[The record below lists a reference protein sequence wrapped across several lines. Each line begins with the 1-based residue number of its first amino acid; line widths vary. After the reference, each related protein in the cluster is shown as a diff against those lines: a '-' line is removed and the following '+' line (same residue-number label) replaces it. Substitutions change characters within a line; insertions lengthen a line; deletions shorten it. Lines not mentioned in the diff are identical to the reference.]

1 MNGLGWTIKGVL
13 VAIVV
18 VVGLAAA
25 GPAVAQETAWMPPEP
40 APDAKDWIKL
50 TSGEWLRGNIDL
62 FRDEKLYF
70 DSDEL
75 DDLEI
80 DWGDVA
86 EIRSP
91 QRQTLTFASG
101 EVVTGTIAMRDG
113 VIKVTTEAGVKEFK
127 RSDLMSLLEGRPREL
142 NFWSFKATLGLMV
155 RSGNTEQVDGNTYLR
170 LRREATRS
178 KFNLDYTGN
187 LGSTQNE
194 ESINNHRIG
203 ATFDIFVS
211 RKLFL
216 TPLGG
221 ELFADSFQ
229 NIDYRATAGVG
240 FGYYLWRQSKFEWF
254 LSLSGAYQAIRY
266 VSVQPGEDQRTETGV
281 AVPNLNIDWDIT
293 GDIEFELDYNSQI
306 GVPETKNTFHYVFAL
321 LSIELSTYLD
331 LDTTFQWNHNE
342 NPVADAEGNV
352 PERDDFRYSIGI
364 GVDI

>member
-1 MNGLGWTIKGVL
+1 MLESRQWIAVLLFAVVSTGMVLTGVT
-13 VAIVV
+13 A
-18 VVGLAAA
+18 LAQDEVWLP
-25 GPAVAQETAWMPPEP
+25 PAP
-40 APDAKDWIKL
+40 APDEKDWVML

-80 DWGDVA
+80 DWGDIA

-91 QRQTLTFASG
+91 QQQTLTFANG
-101 EVVTGTIAMRDG
+101 EVITGTIAMRDG
-113 VIKVTTEAGVKEFK
+113 VIKVTTEAGVKEFQ
-127 RSDLMSLLEGRPREL
+127 RSQLMSLLEGRPREI

-170 LRREATRS
+170 LRREATKS

-187 LGSTQNE
+187 VGSTQKQEN
-194 ESINNHRIG
+194 INNHRIG

-211 RKLFL
+211 RKLFV

-221 ELFADSFQ
+221 EMFADKFQ

-254 LSLSGAYQAIRY
+254 LSLAGAYQAIQY
-266 VSVQPGEDQRTETGV
+266 VSVQPGEDQKTETGV

-306 GVPETKNTFHYVFAL
+306 SVPETRNAFHYLFAM

-352 PERDDFRYSIGI
+352 PKRDDFRYSIGI